1 MKRSKQQNW
10 LWGNTHWWYGG
21 MLRERKKKIQEEK
34 HGEMT
39 QRNEEKSFITGYP
52 NLKKGWEEMKQDIQ
66 R

>member
-1 MKRSKQQNW
+1 
-10 LWGNTHWWYGG
+10 